1 MSFYPNLI
9 PNMQKIIVP
18 FWRTL
23 QSTIVAKLMAR
34 FNLHALTVNFNKIN
48 VQTLKVGVGEIS
60 LLYNSESTPG

>member
-1 MSFYPNLI
+1 
-9 PNMQKIIVP
+9 MQKIIFP

-23 QSTIVAKLMAR
+23 QSTIVAKPMAR

-48 VQTLKVGVGEIS
+48 VQALKVGVGEIS